1 MSASTSAIETI
12 GLGRD
17 YGSARALE
25 ALDLIVGSGTLVGLL
40 GPNGAGKTTALLLL
54 ATLLKPSS
62 GTARIFG
69 YDIARDRAVIRPAS
83 RPRFPGTRAS
93 MGC

>member
-17 YGSARALE
+17 YGSTRALE

-62 GTARIFG
+62 GTARISG
-69 YDIARDRAVIRPAS
+69 TTS
-83 RPRFPGTRAS
+83 RRSPVHTER
-93 MGC
+93 